1 MLIVAPII
9 RGFFVFVHCVV
20 MLNLVSYLVL
30 QLFTAEEREREREKE
45 IERESWLLNYNCRL
59 VVK

>member
-45 IERESWLLNYNCRL
+45 IEREL
-59 VVK
+59 VA